1 MSDAVRAGSRWLH
14 AQPDEDEVKTW
25 FSNQPLHDGMTHEPY
40 LGGIVLIGATEKVK
54 VSKQKQNGD
63 TYVAEM
69 ERAVFVPY
77 VKVDTRIAYFHDY
90 VRHLCGDEPG
100 KFVGVIEAVPQA
112 RIEEPQSAY
121 YNAHLPEG
129 FGIMPVRNAN
139 DSISR
144 FLVATFRVSI
154 IEREFPDRPP
164 ILQGTGSK
172 QTPLARQWA
181 DDNAVMKAETGAIG
195 RALGVAGIL
204 VVGTGVATAEDMQEA
219 AAGPAGAGAAS
230 SEGAMLPAD
239 SPAAEAA
246 GAAVPAQEA
255 TEAALPPS
263 DEETD
268 EDMRERALALQKELE
283 TDHPAEWEAYRAWW
297 QERGFGR
304 LADMSGPA
312 LRGAVVKLE
321 RDLDA
326 AKTQRLAE
334 ASV

>member
-14 AQPDEDEVKTW
+14 AQPDEDEVREW
-25 FSNQPLHDGMTHEPY
+25 FEKQSLHDGMTHGSY

-54 VSKQKQNGD
+54 LSKRKQNGD

-90 VRHLCGDEPG
+90 VRHLSDGEVG
-100 KFVGVIEAVPQA
+100 KYIGVIEPVPQK
-112 RIEEPQSAY
+112 IVDEPSSAY
-121 YNAHLPEG
+121 FNAHLPEG

-144 FLVATFRVSI
+144 FLVATFRVAI
-154 IEREFPDRPP
+154 IERESPDKPP
-164 ILQGTGSK
+164 ILQGVGSK
-172 QTPLARQWA
+172 QTSLARNWA

-219 AAGPAGAGAAS
+219 AAGPSGASASSSEGAVLPSETPSADAGAGA
-230 SEGAMLPAD
+230 P
-239 SPAAEAA
+239 AEAI
-246 GAAVPAQEA
+246 ES
-255 TEAALPPS
+255 ALPPS
-263 DEETD
+263 EDETD
-268 EDMRERALALQKELE
+268 ETLRERALSLQAELE
-283 TDHPAEWEAYRAWW
+283 RDHKAEWEAYRAWW

-304 LADMSGPA
+304 LAEMGGPA